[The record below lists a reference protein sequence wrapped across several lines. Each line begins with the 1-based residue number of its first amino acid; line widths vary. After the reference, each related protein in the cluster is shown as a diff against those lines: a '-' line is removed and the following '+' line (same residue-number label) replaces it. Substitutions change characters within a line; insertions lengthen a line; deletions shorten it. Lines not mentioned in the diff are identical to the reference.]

1 MSFKAVFKESKV
13 ILTEG
18 AFVERIKA
26 EFGIKTDPHVN
37 HAGLIYSHPQVLEL
51 LYRQYLDIG
60 KKYMLPIL
68 VMTPTRKVNAV
79 SVGKSAYSDKD
90 ISADTVA
97 SLNKI
102 KQSYG
107 DYAEQIFLGGLMG
120 CRGDAYSG
128 QKVMDVEEAYR
139 FHRKQALAL
148 SMHNIDFLFAGI
160 MPEINEA
167 TGMAMAMA
175 ETDLP
180 YIVSF
185 MVRKSGNLLD
195 GTSIADA
202 IERIDAKANPKPVC
216 YMANCIHPSNLLQ
229 ALLSDQNTGR
239 AAMGR
244 LRGIQSNASMLSP
257 EELNNC
263 PVLHQDDF
271 SHIIDEMMVLHD
283 QHAFN
288 VFGGCCG
295 TNDLFLESLAQKLM
309 KTSIMEINK

>member
-1 MSFKAVFKESKV
+1 MSFETVFKESKV

-26 EFGIKTDPHVN
+26 EFGIKTDPCVN
-37 HAGLIYSHPQVLEL
+37 HAGLIYSHPKVLEL

-60 KKYMLPIL
+60 KKYNLPIL
-68 VMTPTRKVNAV
+68 IMTPTRKVNAASIV
-79 SVGKSAYSDKD
+79 KSAFADKD
-90 ISADTVA
+90 IPADAVA
-97 SLNKI
+97 WLNTI
-102 KQSYG
+102 RQSYG
-107 DYAEQIFLGGLMG
+107 DYADQIFLGGLMG

-128 QKVMDVEEAYR
+128 EMVMDVDETFG

-148 SMHNIDFLFAGI
+148 SGHNIDFLFAGI

-175 ETDLP
+175 ETGLP
-180 YIVSF
+180 YIISL
-185 MVRKSGNLLD
+185 MVRKTGTMLD

-202 IERIDAKANPKPVC
+202 IERIDAKVKPKPVC

-229 ALLSDQNTGR
+229 AVQSEVNSSR
-239 AAMGR
+239 EAMAR
-244 LRGIQSNASMLSP
+244 LKGIQSNASLLSP

-271 SHIIDEMMVLHD
+271 NHIIDEMMVLRD

-288 VFGGCCG
+288 IFGGCCG
-295 TNDLFLESLAQKLM
+295 TNELFLESLVQKLM
-309 KTSIMEINK
+309 QQALTK